1 MSACQE
7 RKQDAK
13 VKLHLPH
20 IKCFCLDLFPG
31 FLGEEAAASGVCF
44 FRWGLASQRQSHFPL
59 CYENAQTQARL
70 QECGLWGLPLRS

>member
-13 VKLHLPH
+13 GMLRLPH
-20 IKCFCLDLFPG
+20 IKCFCLDLLPE

-44 FRWGLASQRQSHFPL
+44 FRWGLASQRQSHFL
-59 CYENAQTQARL
+59 QCYGNA
-70 QECGLWGLPLRS
+70 